1 MPELPEVETTRR
13 GISPHLVG
21 KKIETIKVFDPRL
34 RWPVSPEVEHLAGQ
48 TIADISRRGKYLLFD
63 VGNGHLIWHL
73 GMSGSMRIKPASE
86 PNFYH
91 EHIEMQM
98 QDGKTLTYRDPRRFG
113 ACLFTAEDPFQ
124 HKLIKHLGP
133 EPLEAEFNADYL
145 YRVSRKRKVP
155 IKNLVMN
162 SQVVVGVGN
171 IYASESLFRAGIR
184 PAKAASRLTRPMCER
199 LTQSIKEILAQAIEQ
214 GGTTLQDFTRSDG
227 KPGYF
232 SQSLQV
238 YGNKGDCFTCGT
250 AIKQFTQAQRS
261 SYYCPSCQK

>member
-13 GISPHLVG
+13 GISPHLIGQPISEVR
-21 KKIETIKVFDPRL
+21 VHDARL
-34 RWPVSPEVEHLAGQ
+34 RWPVSPEVSHLSGR
-48 TIADISRRGKYLLFD
+48 TIQDIARRGKYLLFD
-63 VGNGHLIWHL
+63 LGQGHLIWHL

-91 EHIEMQM
+91 EHIEMEM
-98 QDGKTLTYRDPRRFG
+98 QHGITLAYRDPRRFG
-113 ACLFTAEDPFQ
+113 ACLYTLDDPMQ

-133 EPLEAEFNADYL
+133 EPLDDEFDSDYL
-145 YRVSRKRKVP
+145 FRVTRQRRVP
-155 IKNLVMN
+155 IKNLIMN

-184 PAKAASRLTRPMCER
+184 PGRAAYRLTRNMCEALSR
-199 LTQSIKEILAQAIEQ
+199 SIKQVLAQAIQ
-214 GGTTLQDFTRSDG
+214 KGGTTLQDFTSSDG

-238 YGNKGDCFTCGT
+238 YGNQGDCFTCGT
-250 AIKQFTQAQRS
+250 PIKHITQAQRS
-261 SYYCPSCQK
+261 SYYCPSCQR